1 MSDTPTASRLRSRR
15 EIFGISQGALAELAG
30 LTRQTVNAIEAG
42 RSTPSVEVAFRLA
55 AALDSS
61 VEALF
66 GTATADRT
74 LDTLRASDTHA
85 ERVGLAKIRGR
96 WVSIPL
102 IGDLVHRA
110 ADALVS
116 SHTPTRAK
124 VTPSG
129 PLTEAR
135 ENLVVSGCAV
145 ALGLLADRLGQHRGP
160 RTLWLPT
167 SSMAALSALKAGLTH
182 VAGVHLDDTGEAN
195 IAEARKA
202 ASNESFTLVTLARWQ
217 QGLVVRQDDP
227 RITSMTDLARPELRR
242 IARQDGSGA
251 QRVFLAALASAGLP
265 ARLRRTPTLVAP
277 GHLDVARAVAAGVGD
292 VGVTSHDVAMA
303 FGLRFIP
310 LSTERYDLVV
320 AKAMLTDP
328 RIERLF
334 DLLTAKTTRDELT
347 SLGYDVAEAGRQ
359 VAHVRAA

>member
-1 MSDTPTASRLRSRR
+1 MSDTPSSSRLRSRR
-15 EIFGISQGALAELAG
+15 ESLDLSQGALAELAG
-30 LTRQTVNAIEAG
+30 LTRQTINAIEAG
-42 RSTPSVEVAFRLA
+42 RSTPGVDVALRLA
-55 AALDSS
+55 SALDTS

-66 GTATADRT
+66 GTSTPDPT
-74 LDTLRASDTHA
+74 LDTIRASDTFA

-102 IGDLVHRA
+102 VGELVHRA

-124 VTPSG
+124 VTPTG
-129 PLTEAR
+129 PLNDAQD
-135 ENLVVSGCAV
+135 NLVVSGCAV
-145 ALGLLADRLGQHRGP
+145 GLGLLADRLGQRRGP

-195 IAEARKA
+195 IAATRLA

-217 QGLVVRQDDP
+217 QGLAVRQDDR
-227 RITSMTDLARPELRR
+227 RITTFSDLARPELRR
-242 IARQDGSGA
+242 IAREDGSGA

-328 RIERLF
+328 RIERFF
-334 DLLTAKTTRDELT
+334 DLLTSKTTRDELT